1 MTEKRRALF
10 KCMECGKPFYTAKA
24 AEKAGYAGCPK
35 CGGVDI
41 DIA

>member
-10 KCMECGKPFYTAKA
+10 KCMECGRPFYTVKSAERA
-24 AEKAGYAGCPK
+24 AWDGCPK

-41 DIA
+41 DSA

>member
-1 MTEKRRALF
+1 MTEKKRAIF
-10 KCMECGKPFYTAKA
+10 KCMECGKPFYTTEA
-24 AEKAGYAGCPK
+24 AEKAAYSGCPR